1 MNARFVRGVDPMD
14 SMKLGKFHERQLEKA
29 KQELKGLFDTI
40 QKKYGGKVRVYKS
53 VSTLGTNIQATWI
66 PPSAPYNYGIQFDK
80 EDGEY
85 YFTPYKWNKPGEPF
99 ANQFYGG
106 RKSAREAAN
115 EMIAQ
120 WGGQQLIS
128 QWGET
133 NEAINF
139 ERGVDPKTAMKIGKA
154 SNPMKIVTIEEEYW
168 KGGRV
173 QSNEDVKKADEN
185 TWMNS
190 IDDPQE
196 INYLFQN
203 WEKTIDPF
211 YGFWYE
217 DPDDPGEYIWAHPS
231 DLEGEFIEW
240 LGNTYYIPKTN
251 IFKRISD
258 EITERLHFERGLEP
272 KRAMK
277 VGKHRNDLFN
287 EIKSMPFLDA
297 MKTFSELGSD
307 NDRKIL
313 ALASHMLQV
322 PQEEVRIA
330 MDKDRPVYNDSRL
343 MDEYIARQWEYGKED
358 TLESGSMNFD
368 LIGSST
374 GEIYVKDAKTDE
386 FLYILGA
393 IN

>member
-1 MNARFVRGVDPMD
+1 M
-14 SMKLGKFHERQLEKA
+14 KA
-29 KQELKGLFDTI
+29 KF
-40 QKKYGGKVRVYKS
+40 
-53 VSTLGTNIQATWI
+53 VSESL
-66 PPSAPYNYGIQFDK
+66 D
-80 EDGEY
+80 
-85 YFTPYKWNKPGEPF
+85 
-99 ANQFYGG
+99 
-106 RKSAREAAN
+106 
-115 EMIAQ
+115 
-120 WGGQQLIS
+120 
-128 QWGET
+128 
-133 NEAINF
+133 F

-154 SNPMKIVTIEEEYW
+154 SNPIKIVTIEEEYW

-185 TWMNS
+185 TWMDS

-217 DPDDPGEYIWAHPS
+217 DPEDPGEYIWAHPS
-231 DLEGEFIEW
+231 ELEGEFIEW

-277 VGKHRNDLFN
+277 VGRHRNDLFN
-287 EIKSMPFLDA
+287 EIPSISFMDA
-297 MKTFSELGSD
+297 LKTYNNFGSD
-307 NDRKIL
+307 NDYRIL
-313 ALASHMLQV
+313 SLAANMLGV
-322 PQEEVRIA
+322 PKEEVRIA
-330 MDKDRPVYNDSRL
+330 TDKFLYPINGDSPL
-343 MDEYIARQWEYGKED
+343 MDEYVGRRWEYGEKD
-358 TLESGSMNFD
+358 TLESGSMIFY